1 MQPTAYAVGQ
11 QEETHEPPQGRKNL
25 PHTCGNLVV
34 HIIFST
40 KQRLP
45 LIRPELRSDLFAYMG
60 GIVRELRST
69 AIIINGTA
77 DHVHMLV
84 KVRPALAAADLARL
98 VKTNS
103 SRWARTRGNSNF
115 AWQTGYGVFSV
126 SESKVADVTRYIN
139 GQEEHHKKHSFQE
152 EFLLF
157 LKRNHVSFDERY
169 LWD

>member
-1 MQPTAYAVGQ
+1 MQPTAQAVGSGKKRK
-11 QEETHEPPQGRKNL
+11 PRKGRKIM

-34 HIIFST
+34 HLIFST

-45 LIRPELRSDLFAYMG
+45 LIRPDFRFDLFAYLG
-60 GIVRELRST
+60 GIVRELRET
-69 AIIINGTA
+69 AIIVNGTA

-84 KVRPALAAADLARL
+84 KMRPSQSVADLARL

-103 SRWARTRGNSNF
+103 SRWARAKENSDF
-115 AWQTGYGVFSV
+115 AWQTGYGAFSV
-126 SESKVADVTRYIN
+126 SESKVADVTRYIAK
-139 GQEEHHKKHSFQE
+139 QEEHHKRHSFQA

-157 LKRNHVSFDERY
+157 LKRNHVVFDEKY